1 MESRAGRSFAKIFSF
16 SSALF
21 WAGLGSVWA
30 GNNGGLQPAA
40 YLNLGF
46 GGREEA
52 MGGAAVGLS
61 GSSSSTFW
69 NPAGITKVQGTEVEM
84 EDTTLSLNRS
94 LFGLSF
100 NANYENLYYMGLT
113 GLYYSDG
120 NDLEARSEPTVNPD
134 SVFSDLNLAFLAT
147 AAFNLSPDWDLGFNL
162 KVFVQS
168 YGLSSLPAGFGIGE
182 DLGVQYHPSAETTLG
197 FVAQDPFSDF
207 LYSDGTD
214 AIFPQTLRW
223 GVAQT
228 FSGLHLTGD
237 LDLEWQFAL
246 GLEPHAGLEWK
257 PLDAI
262 AFRGGYWVELNSG
275 QDGFGAGVG
284 VFIPT
289 GGSRMEFDY
298 TLLPDRLT
306 PGQLNQQI
314 TLTGNF
320 F

>member
-1 MESRAGRSFAKIFSF
+1 MELPTRWKVAKAFSF
-16 SSALF
+16 SLVLFLSGFGSAC
-21 WAGLGSVWA
+21 A

-46 GGREEA
+46 GGREDA

-61 GSSSSTFW
+61 GSSSSAFW

-84 EDTTLSLNRS
+84 ENTSLSLNRS

-100 NANYENLYYMGLT
+100 NANYQKLYYMGLT
-113 GLYYSDG
+113 ALYYSDG
-120 NDLEARSEPTVNPD
+120 NDLEARSGPSANPD

-147 AAFNLSPDWDLGFNL
+147 AAFQLSSDWDFGFNL

-182 DLGVQYHPSAETTLG
+182 DLGVQYHPSAKTTLG
-197 FVAQDPFSDF
+197 FVAQDAFSDF
-207 LYSDGTD
+207 LYSDGTN

-223 GVAQT
+223 GVAQV

-246 GLEPHAGLEWK
+246 GLE
-257 PLDAI
+257 
-262 AFRGGYWVELNSG
+262 
-275 QDGFGAGVG
+275 
-284 VFIPT
+284 
-289 GGSRMEFDY
+289 
-298 TLLPDRLT
+298 
-306 PGQLNQQI
+306 
-314 TLTGNF
+314 
-320 F
+320 